1 MKKNNKITI
10 FINGWNEEINSE
22 DVQLITSGKSRF
34 SINNS
39 DIDIKNYLIYIND
52 AESFQIRNNI
62 FIIIV
67 LTFIFFFLFFFLKSI
82 FRRYDTNIL

>member
-67 LTFIFFFLFFFLKSI
+67 LTFIFFFFIFFLKSI

>member
-1 MKKNNKITI
+1 MKNNNKIII

-39 DIDIKNYLIYIND
+39 DVDIKNYLIYIND

-67 LTFIFFFLFFFLKSI
+67 LTFIFFFLFFF
-82 FRRYDTNIL
+82 

>member
-67 LTFIFFFLFFFLKSI
+67 LTFIFFFLFFF
-82 FRRYDTNIL
+82 

>member
-39 DIDIKNYLIYIND
+39 DVDIKNYLIYIND

-67 LTFIFFFLFFFLKSI
+67 LTFIFFFLFFF
-82 FRRYDTNIL
+82 

>member
-1 MKKNNKITI
+1 MKKNNKIII

-67 LTFIFFFLFFFLKSI
+67 LTFIFFFLFFF
-82 FRRYDTNIL
+82 

>member
-1 MKKNNKITI
+1 MKKNNKIII

-39 DIDIKNYLIYIND
+39 DVDIKNYLIYIND

-67 LTFIFFFLFFFLKSI
+67 LTFIFFFYFFFEIDLSKI
-82 FRRYDTNIL
+82 RH

>member
-1 MKKNNKITI
+1 MKKNNKIII

-39 DIDIKNYLIYIND
+39 DVDIKNYLIYIND

-67 LTFIFFFLFFFLKSI
+67 LTFIFFFLFFF
-82 FRRYDTNIL
+82 

>member
-1 MKKNNKITI
+1 MKKNNKIII

-22 DVQLITSGKSRF
+22 DVQLITSGKLRF

-39 DIDIKNYLIYIND
+39 DVDIKNYLIHIND

-62 FIIIV
+62 FISIV
-67 LTFIFFFLFFFLKSI
+67 LTFIFFFYFFFEIDLPKI
-82 FRRYDTNIL
+82 RH